1 MRAMRVMSRDAPWRR
16 ATRGTG
22 AEARR
27 RATVRAPPGRA
38 RETTKARA
46 KSERPDVDA
55 LKATELREVL
65 REMSLPVTGKKA
77 ELVERVRKGWEAE
90 DLSLIHI

>member
-1 MRAMRVMSRDAPWRR
+1 MRTMRVMSRDAPWRR

-55 LKATELREVL
+55 LKALEGKNNR
-65 REMSLPVTGKKA
+65 PVQPLNG
-77 ELVERVRKGWEAE
+77 RVVQDVGGAVGQ
-90 DLSLIHI
+90 